1 MAQYK
6 YLIFLLVLSLS
17 NIGLS
22 WSWFPSHAKK
32 QSSDD
37 APKILGI
44 SGDVVAE
51 FSMDALNDEKGIE
64 RVNNART
71 KLTGLKSCW
80 NDAYQGLFAKCSD
93 ITADDN
99 ERRKRFA
106 WDLSNCFQKDSGRPP
121 FPSCHISSP
130 MKACLEKLDNNAIH
144 TYRQFFLETNSICH
158 QLQSNYFRL
167 QTEKLV
173 NHLVKS
179 ANYAEEKLETIE
191 KKSENLLQGSK
202 DIHDSLSKID
212 QQTQQVAQ
220 TSKNVSNQINGVL
233 KQSELVFEQSEKIAS
248 SQLEL
253 QKGQEKMRVK
263 LEEGMTMID
272 EYHNKLGME
281 IHNLQNETGEIEKK
295 ISKVGDA
302 MYTKMSN
309 LQSKADDIG
318 NIAGIS
324 LDKQKQLQEG
334 QSEALQGLQLLSKCL
349 SQALE
354 ESRGILQ
361 QLAKFGR
368 EQQEE
373 LVQQQEQLQRSHD
386 HLFENSMSILA
397 AQASFEQKQ
406 ATMFLALDKLF
417 ALHNA
422 LLLESR
428 LIKVAFMYSISIFIL
443 YMLTST
449 KPTYNVRPQLYI
461 GLCATFLIEF
471 AILRFVPK
479 AIDQQ
484 TWMINQVR
492 SFFVILASVQIIHA
506 IITYRDFERLNYEM
520 LQDLINK
527 VKSWDTESDI
537 DWSQWIDTEIPD
549 SIDNLKES
557 DYLPSKEKDT
567 GENSNVTSLATR
579 KYNLRG
585 RCH

>member
-6 YLIFLLVLSLS
+6 YLIFLLVLSRS

-22 WSWFPSHAKK
+22 WSWFPSHAVK
-32 QSSDD
+32 QPSDD
-37 APKILGI
+37 PPKILGI

-71 KLTGLKSCW
+71 KITGLKSCW
-80 NDAYQGLFAKCSD
+80 YDAYQGLFAKCSD

-130 MKACLEKLDNNAIH
+130 MKACLERLDNNAIH

-158 QLQSNYFRL
+158 QSNYFRR

-173 NHLVKS
+173 NQLVKS

-191 KKSENLLQGSK
+191 EKSENLLRGSK

-233 KQSELVFEQSEKIAS
+233 KQSELVFEQSEKIAA

-253 QKGQEKMRVK
+253 QKGQEKMKVK
-263 LEEGMTMID
+263 LEEGMTMIH
-272 EYHNKLGME
+272 EYHNKLGTE

-334 QSEALQGLQLLSKCL
+334 QSEALQGLQLLSKFQC
-349 SQALE
+349 QALE

-386 HLFENSMSILA
+386 HLFENSKSILA
-397 AQASFEQKQ
+397 AQEAFEQKQ

-422 LLLESR
+422 LLLESQ
-428 LIKVAFMYSISIFIL
+428 LIKAAFMYSISIFIL

-527 VKSWDTESDI
+527 VKSWDTDSDV

-549 SIDNLKES
+549 GIDNLKDS
-557 DYLPSKEKDT
+557 DYLPLKEKDT
-567 GENSNVTSLATR
+567 GENLNVTSLATR